1 MPTPDAASSA
11 PHSPP
16 PARPAGYA
24 VVGLGQLTLEE
35 ILPAFALCTHA
46 RPVALVS
53 GDRGKALPVAREH
66 GIAEDH
72 VLDYEH
78 FGDLAGLADV
88 DVVYIVLPNHLHAEY
103 TLKAFQAG
111 KHVLCE
117 KPMAVTAE
125 ECQRMMDAARA
136 ADRQLMIA
144 YRLHHEPFNQR
155 MAALCQEE
163 ALGRVKTIMASNCQV
178 TKAPDIRLQAGKGG
192 GPVSDTGIYCINAC
206 RMVTGEEPESAVA
219 LAHQPKDNPDFAE
232 VPESVAFLLRY
243 PSGVIAH
250 CETSFGAAESRHL
263 RVHCADGF
271 IDMEAAF
278 SYQGQRLQ
286 LRRGSPTSG
295 PASTEELLL
304 KPVNHF
310 AAEMDYFAACALAN
324 QPPRTDGE
332 MGLADVRIID
342 AIEQSL
348 REGGVV
354 RLQA

>member
-1 MPTPDAASSA
+1 MPAQNDMPSDAT
-11 PHSPP
+11 
-16 PARPAGYA
+16 RKAGYA
-24 VVGLGQLTLEE
+24 IVGLGQLTLQE
-35 ILPAFALCTHA
+35 IMPAFARSQHS

-53 GDRGKALPVAREH
+53 GDRGKAMPVAQAH

-103 TLKAFQAG
+103 TLKAFEAG

-117 KPMAVTAE
+117 KPMAVTAD

-163 ALGRVKTIMASNCQV
+163 ALGPVKTIMASNCQV

-206 RMVTGEEPESAVA
+206 RMVTGEEPESVVA

>member
-1 MPTPDAASSA
+1 MPAHAEPV
-11 PHSPP
+11 PQKKI
-16 PARPAGYA
+16 GYA
-24 VVGLGQLTLEE
+24 IVGLGQLTLEE
-35 ILPAFALCTHA
+35 VMPAFARCEHS

-53 GDRGKALPVAREH
+53 GHRDKALPVARQY

-78 FGDLAGLADV
+78 FGDLRGLDDV

-103 TLKAFQAG
+103 TLKAFDAG

-117 KPMAVTAE
+117 KPMAVTPE
-125 ECQRMMDAARA
+125 ECERMMAAARA

-144 YRLHHEPFNQR
+144 YRLHYEPFNQR
-155 MAALCQEE
+155 MAALCAEQ
-163 ALGRVKTIMASNCQV
+163 ALGAVKTIMASNCQI
-178 TKAPDIRLQAGKGG
+178 TQAPDIRLEADKGG

-206 RMVTGEEPESAVA
+206 RMVTGEEPASVVA

-263 RVHCADGF
+263 RVHCVDGF
-271 IDMEAAF
+271 IDLEAAF
-278 SYQGQRLQ
+278 SYQGQQLR

-304 KPVNHF
+304 KPVDHF
-310 AAEMDYFAACALAN
+310 AAEMDHFSACVRDN
-324 QPPRTDGE
+324 QPPRTGGD
-332 MGLADVRIID
+332 MGLADVRIIE
-342 AIEQSL
+342 AVRRSVE
-348 REGGVV
+348 EGRVV
-354 RLQA
+354 AL